1 MRDNEGRELLIVVF
15 LSVLTFPLL
24 YIARL
29 FDNNTLTS
37 WRWVFSGSNFIAVNL
52 LIITGI
58 AVSYI
63 ASYYLFHERYSL
75 PLLCLL
81 PFIVTI
87 PMWQEPEVI
96 IDASR
101 YFLQAKHLEVYGL
114 GSFINEW
121 GKGISAWTDL
131 PLVPLIYGLIFR
143 YLGESRLYIQIFNS
157 LLFTSTVFLTY
168 LTGKFFFDR
177 ETGVFGGLLLL
188 GIPYLHT
195 QVPLMLVDLPFM
207 FLFMLASYLFL
218 KAASQDSLIT
228 VLLASISLF
237 LAAFSK
243 YSSWLLLMTL
253 PLTAVITNRQG
264 LKKAILRSGIIFGTA
279 FGLTAVIIAIRYDF
293 FYEQISLLASYQWPG
308 LKRWEES
315 FVSTFFFQCHPFIII
330 LSVVAAAVAVKKKD
344 RQFLIMGWAAFFII
358 LLQIKRIRYIIP
370 LFPFIALMASYGLCS
385 IKGKNIKIFLV
396 FCIITCS
403 SVISGF
409 GYLPFLNKTS
419 AVNLKDAG
427 IYLDSMQG
435 DYVEVYT
442 SPQSD
447 SSGNTAS
454 SVPILDLF
462 TNKKIIY
469 KHGGRP
475 EDTGGLLIE
484 SPLRFTWE
492 MKMPDYYSH
501 QASNESRII
510 AIISGSEVPFRELY
524 PTVPQDIGVVE
535 FRTDNKAY
543 RYKTF
548 VSVFLKEGMSVK
560 EQ

>member
-1 MRDNEGRELLIVVF
+1 MRDNEGRELLIAVF

-75 PLLCLL
+75 LLLCLL

-157 LLFTSTVFLTY
+157 LLFASTVFLTY

-195 QVPLMLVDLPFM
+195 QVPLMLVDLPVM

-218 KAASQDSLIT
+218 KAASQDSLVT
-228 VLLASISLF
+228 VLLSSISLF

-253 PLTAVITNRQG
+253 PLTAVITSRHG
-264 LKKAILRSGIIFGTA
+264 LKKTILRSGIIFGAA

-330 LSVVAAAVAVKKKD
+330 LSVIAAAVAAKKKD

-385 IKGKNIKIFLV
+385 IKGKNIKLFLV
-396 FCIITCS
+396 FCIITYS

-475 EDTGGLLIE
+475 EDNAGLLIE

-492 MKMPDYYSH
+492 MKLPDYYS
-501 QASNESRII
+501 QQGSNESRII
-510 AIISGSEVPFRELY
+510 TIISGSEVPFRVLY

-543 RYKTF
+543 RYNTF
-548 VSVFLKEGMSVK
+548 VSVFEKKGCL
-560 EQ
+560 